1 MGRKR
6 AALDATRSLRFG
18 VINVLFVTFAFLFE
32 KSMDFI
38 IDDPQREHDFR
49 QILTKIR
56 LAKNGETVEQMKQ
69 HGLSYKINW
78 GASIISLREIASHYE
93 PNHLLAL
100 KLWNKQWRETMIL
113 AAMLD
118 VPKEV
123 TEEQM
128 DYWTKTIETTEIA
141 EVLNTYLW
149 VKTKFA
155 FIKSL
160 EWCRGKKHLVRFAGL
175 HLMGRLALIEKAA
188 MDEFFEPFFDIL
200 SPLAKDQ
207 NLTPVFYR
215 SVILLGQKS
224 KMMNEKAILFA
235 EEIKSLENERS
246 LNLAELILTEL
257 KSEYVQD
264 LFVKNT

>member
-1 MGRKR
+1 
-6 AALDATRSLRFG
+6 
-18 VINVLFVTFAFLFE
+18 
-32 KSMDFI
+32 MDFI
-38 IDDPQREHDFR
+38 IDDPQREQEFR
-49 QILTKIR
+49 QILTKIQ
-56 LAKNGETVEQMKQ
+56 LAKNGETADQMKQ
-69 HGLSYKINW
+69 HGLIYKINW
-78 GASIISLREIASHYE
+78 GASIISLREIASQYS

-128 DYWTKTIETTEIA
+128 DYWTKSLETTEIA

-175 HLMGRLALIEKAA
+175 HLMGRLALIEKSA
-188 MDEFFEPFFDIL
+188 MDELFEPFFDVL

-207 NLTPVFYR
+207 NLKQVYYR
-215 SVILLGQKS
+215 SYLLLGMKS
-224 KMMNEKAILFA
+224 KTMNETAILFA
-235 EEIKSLENERS
+235 KDLKNIDSEDSNSLADMILS
-246 LNLAELILTEL
+246 ELT
-257 KSEYVQD
+257 SPYVQES
-264 LFVKNT
+264 FVKNT